1 MNREQGDAPLAAGV
15 DRGRMFWT
23 VSGDSPPHG
32 FPFSS
37 LSTGHPSCLSPTLG
51 IHLAHWHLGPSSSLS
66 QALGLPPGARR
77 LALGLLFTYSPLRFH
92 LSRGDIPWSR
102 PRSHQ
107 APPSPP
113 SMGSWD
119 NKVPAPAVIL
129 YHVTLMVADSLQALW
144 EP

>member
-92 LSRGDIPWSR
+92 LSRGDIP
-102 PRSHQ
+102 
-107 APPSPP
+107 
-113 SMGSWD
+113 
-119 NKVPAPAVIL
+119 
-129 YHVTLMVADSLQALW
+129 
-144 EP
+144 